1 MGSDK
6 LDTFATATA
15 SALRSQLKSSIIP
28 PEKTSHK
35 ARNVARALSFSK
47 SSWNSWREIR
57 LAVGEKTFK
66 PLAKSGN
73 QWVSRIIFGDLTKKR
88 GNKLIF
94 NSEAYQT
101 NACTSLIS
109 QDGRRNKAKC
119 VCVCLISMGVMRLVP
134 AKSCLQWAWSFENLY
149 VSIKEYDPKDTQSK
163 GCSTEEPSVLWFNLG
178 FPQ

>member
-119 VCVCLISMGVMRLVP
+119 VCVCVSYQWE
-134 AKSCLQWAWSFENLY
+134 SWDWSLQKAAFSELEALKICMSASRNMIQRH
-149 VSIKEYDPKDTQSK
+149 SI
-163 GCSTEEPSVLWFNLG
+163 
-178 FPQ
+178 